1 MNDHSCIIAVP
12 DAYKNNVS
20 KTLAAFW
27 GDDPPGTDE
36 FSVPLSASGL
46 APATHWLLH
55 LFQNNAGA
63 LALAALPTGSGT
75 LPSGINLAPYSVST
89 VDARAACA
97 NISRVSVKTGTVSP
111 SSHVGD
117 VLADLGLVQIE

>member
-20 KTLAAFW
+20 KVLAAFW

-36 FSVPLSASGL
+36 FSVQLSETGN
-46 APATHWLLH
+46 APATHWALH
-55 LFQNNAGA
+55 TYQNNAAA

-75 LPSGINLAPYSVST
+75 LPSGINLTPYSVST
-89 VDARAACA
+89 GDAQTACA
-97 NISRVSVKTGTVSP
+97 NISRVSVKTGAVVPT
-111 SSHVGD
+111 SHLAD
-117 VLADLGLVQIE
+117 VLTDLGLIQI